1 MEAETARR
9 QQAMQRRVRTA
20 GGAPKPEARVDVLIE
35 QIRESIRT
43 GRFVPGQRLV
53 EADLQ
58 RLADCS
64 RSTVREAIRR
74 LAAEGLIDTR
84 HHRGARVR
92 ELSRAEVVHLYQV
105 REALE
110 GLACRLAAE
119 NIGRGDYRARF
130 KALEAEFA
138 RDFDGSHR
146 SFFDYN
152 QRYHR
157 LILGIADNPQLERL
171 VDQCQHSAFTA
182 VVAFVVDR
190 PSVKRA
196 IDEHRLVTRAILAGD
211 AAAAEAAMR
220 QHLRSTCAMLLER
233 AQNRIF

>member
-1 MEAETARR
+1 
-9 QQAMQRRVRTA
+9 MQRRGRARTP
-20 GGAPKPEARVDVLIE
+20 GASKPEARVDRLIE
-35 QIRESIRT
+35 QIRESILM

-58 RLADCS
+58 RLAECS

-74 LAAEGLIDTR
+74 LAAEGLIDVR

-92 ELSRAEVVHLYQV
+92 ELSRDEIVHLYQV

-119 NIGRGDYRARF
+119 NIARGDYRARF
-130 KALEAEFA
+130 KALEAAFA

-157 LILGIADNPQLERL
+157 LILAIADNPQLERL

-220 QHLRSTCAMLLER
+220 THLRSTCAMLLER
-233 AQNRIF
+233 ARNRIF